1 MSHLAIGLV
10 ARLGWLGIG
19 LDMDPHQV
27 SSVGIMPHHAAEQ
40 PLAVDRRLQVLH
52 HAVGLGQRL
61 VEPLVGLLD
70 NMIGGLVG
78 R

>member
-1 MSHLAIGLV
+1 M
-10 ARLGWLGIG
+10 
-19 LDMDPHQV
+19 
-27 SSVGIMPHHAAEQ
+27 SSVGVMSHHATEQ